1 MLCRQFARFNANG
14 TRDGSFNPG
23 AGANAVVWALALQP
37 DGKILAAGDF
47 TTFDESPHGRIV
59 RLNPDGSLDS
69 SFKPG
74 TGANAAILALC
85 VQTNGKLLL
94 GGNFTIL
101 NGAQRHRIARLLPDG
116 SLDPAFDPGDGP
128 QGGLRALAVQRD
140 GKILIGGTFTS
151 VQSVLRS
158 YVARLN
164 ADGSLDQTFDPGEGA
179 AGGGLWRASL
189 QSDGKVLVAGVF
201 QSFNGIDCGRIAR
214 LHGGSVRPSK

>member
-1 MLCRQFARFNANG
+1 M
-14 TRDGSFNPG
+14 
-23 AGANAVVWALALQP
+23 
-37 DGKILAAGDF
+37 
-47 TTFDESPHGRIV
+47 
-59 RLNPDGSLDS
+59 
-69 SFKPG
+69 
-74 TGANAAILALC
+74 
-85 VQTNGKLLL
+85 
-94 GGNFTIL
+94 
-101 NGAQRHRIARLLPDG
+101 
-116 SLDPAFDPGDGP
+116 
-128 QGGLRALAVQRD
+128 QRD

-158 YVARLN
+158 YVGRLN